1 MILVVILCLVF
12 IESVH
17 DCDIFVL
24 KNSSFSV
31 VFSFPVKL
39 FFRSSFEGN
48 LPCVLFFSFVRR
60 KCNEIRFLV
69 LLHVTIV

>member
-24 KNSSFSV
+24 SSFSV
-31 VFSFPVKL
+31 VFYFPVKL
-39 FFRSSFEGN
+39 YFWSSFEGN
-48 LPCVLFFSFVRR
+48 LPCVLLSVSFVLRG
-60 KCNEIRFLV
+60 CNEIRFLV
-69 LLHVTIV
+69 LLDV